1 MNSLS
6 DILTTSW
13 LFHQLYSRK
22 IGEAASCHDISKAEA
37 DILLFLQNNPG
48 YDAAKDIVNIRG
60 IAKSYVSKSID
71 ILAKKKFLTTSLDP
85 KDRRVTHL
93 QLTKEAEAA
102 LIDLKEAQ
110 EEVFTLITRNISEER
125 KNEVRLAFRQI
136 AANIK
141 EEL

>member
-22 IGEAASCHDISKAEA
+22 IGKAASCHDISKTEA
-37 DILLFLQNNPG
+37 DILLFLQNNP
-48 YDAAKDIVNIRG
+48 DFDTAKDIVNIRG

-71 ILAKKKFLTTSLDP
+71 ILANKTFLITSPDS